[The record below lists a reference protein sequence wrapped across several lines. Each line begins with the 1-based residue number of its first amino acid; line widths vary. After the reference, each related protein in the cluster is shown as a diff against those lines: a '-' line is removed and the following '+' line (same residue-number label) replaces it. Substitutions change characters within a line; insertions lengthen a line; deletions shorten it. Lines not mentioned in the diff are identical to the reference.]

1 MRSAT
6 QYLSFAGFSRNGLI
20 RQLSSDAGDGYK
32 LADATVAVDSLKVDW
47 NKQAARS
54 AKNYVDMMGFSCK
67 RLIQQLSSKS
77 GDQYTVAEAT
87 YGAKTVGV
95 CQ

>member
-1 MRSAT
+1 MRETA
-6 QYLSFAGFSRNGLI
+6 I
-20 RQLSSDAGDGYK
+20 K